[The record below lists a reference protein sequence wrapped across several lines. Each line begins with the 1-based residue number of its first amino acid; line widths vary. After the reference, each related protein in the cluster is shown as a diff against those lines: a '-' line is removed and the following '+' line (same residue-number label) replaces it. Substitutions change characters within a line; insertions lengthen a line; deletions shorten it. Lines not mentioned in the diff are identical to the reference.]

1 MSNAKVFIAVV
12 VAIVV
17 AVFVFA
23 PPVPQDPAYHQF
35 SDSRTILGIS
45 NFWNVLSNLPFLLVG
60 AAGLYI
66 VFRHAEA
73 VCVNGAAA
81 AYVVF
86 FTGIVLTS
94 FGSAYYHLSPSNDAL
109 VWDRLPMTIGFTGLF
124 TIVLAEFVSP
134 QIAKRVLVPMLIIG
148 FASVEYWA
156 WTESRGTGDLRAY
169 GLFQFLPL
177 LMIPVILLTRKPSLG
192 ETRVFWWMLG
202 CYGLAK
208 LFELFDTQIFA
219 AGEVISGHSLKHLAA
234 AMTPA
239 VFAWSL
245 LGRR

>member
-156 WTESRGTGDLRAY
+156 WTESHNT
-169 GLFQFLPL
+169 
-177 LMIPVILLTRKPSLG
+177 VS
-192 ETRVFWWMLG
+192 
-202 CYGLAK
+202 
-208 LFELFDTQIFA
+208 
-219 AGEVISGHSLKHLAA
+219 
-234 AMTPA
+234 
-239 VFAWSL
+239 
-245 LGRR
+245 

>member
-1 MSNAKVFIAVV
+1 MSNAKVFIAGV

-45 NFWNVLSNLPFLLVG
+45 NFWNVMSNLPFLLVG
-60 AAGLYI
+60 IAGLAI
-66 VFRHAEA
+66 VFRHAES

-94 FGSAYYHLSPSNDAL
+94 FGSAYYHLSPSNAAL

-134 QIAKRVLVPMLIIG
+134 QLAKRLLVPMLIIG

-156 WTESRGTGDLRAY
+156 WTESRGVGDLRAY

-177 LMIPVILLTRKPSLG
+177 LLIPVILLTRQPLIG
-192 ETRVFWWMLG
+192 ETRVFWWMLAF
-202 CYGLAK
+202 YAIAK
-208 LFELFDTQIFA
+208 LFELFDPQIFA
-219 AGEVISGHSLKHLAA
+219 TGGVISGHSLKHMAA